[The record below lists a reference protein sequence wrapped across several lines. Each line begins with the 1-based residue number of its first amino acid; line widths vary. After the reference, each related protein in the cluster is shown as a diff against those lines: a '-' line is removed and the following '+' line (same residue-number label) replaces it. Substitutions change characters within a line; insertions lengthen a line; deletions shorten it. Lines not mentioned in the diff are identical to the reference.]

1 MQMDALTAAKAR
13 IERAVN
19 DLERKFQDLKAKSA
33 AASLPDDDLFAP
45 LPDDG
50 ANAERVAE
58 LEAAGQQAAAAL
70 AAAAQ
75 AVREILEQPASE
87 SITKTGD
94 VSEME
99 PR

>member
-1 MQMDALTAAKAR
+1 M
-13 IERAVN
+13 N